1 MQIMDGSPGSTPFV
15 FPAGSCIGAKSY
27 VVIAQSHDGFFNLFG
42 LQPDYSGFT
51 FALNNNGETVLFIK
65 QDGTPVDVVYIKGG
79 STEYPAPGSWGSA
92 TLPSAQTG
100 NSVYR
105 IHGNDTDSFSD
116 WASGP
121 PSPWR

>member
-1 MQIMDGSPGSTPFV
+1 
-15 FPAGSCIGAKSY
+15 
-27 VVIAQSHDGFFNLFG
+27 
-42 LQPDYSGFT
+42 
-51 FALNNNGETVLFIK
+51 LFIK
-65 QDGTPVDVVYIKGG
+65 QDGTPVDAVYIKGG
-79 STEYPAPGSWGSA
+79 STEYPTPGSWGSA